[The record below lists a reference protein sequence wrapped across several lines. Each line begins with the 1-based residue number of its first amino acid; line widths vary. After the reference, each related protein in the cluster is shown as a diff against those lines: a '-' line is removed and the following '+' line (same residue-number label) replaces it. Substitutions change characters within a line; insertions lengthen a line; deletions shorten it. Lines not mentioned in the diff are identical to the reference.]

1 MKLIITSLSLVLLVG
16 TLNSCNKTKT
26 NANRIEDGEWDVTE
40 LSVDGVNQDE
50 LPHLHF
56 SVCDAYSS
64 PCTGEWENHEGGKG
78 NFAWQFND
86 KGETFAISNQSEVTG
101 EHATDEAILQCQN
114 FSGNY
119 SVVLNDKKMMEFKT
133 TTALGFEG
141 KTVILKMEK
150 K

>member
-40 LSVDGVNQDE
+40 LSVDGVNEDE

-56 SVCDAYSS
+56 SDCDAYSS
-64 PCTGEWENHEGGKG
+64 ACTGEWENHEGGKG

-119 SVVLNDKKMMEFKT
+119 KVVECTKKTMAFET
-133 TTALGFEG
+133 TSALAYVG

-150 K
+150 E